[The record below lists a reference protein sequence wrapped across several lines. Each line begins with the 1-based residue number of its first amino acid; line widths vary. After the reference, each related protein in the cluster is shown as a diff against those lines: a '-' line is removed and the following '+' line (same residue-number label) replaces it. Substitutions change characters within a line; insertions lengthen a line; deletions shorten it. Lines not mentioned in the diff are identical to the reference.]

1 MAVSSGFFN
10 SIDGDRVYNA
20 DQMSTYF
27 KGLISDGVY
36 ENVGSRL
43 RVTNGSGMSVNVGT
57 GRAVVLSRW
66 VENDAEL
73 NLALDAA
80 DVQYNRID
88 AIAVRLDLTESGR
101 AVNIIVKKGTNAAKP
116 EPPARSTGADIYELY
131 LATVSIPKGTT
142 TITQDLIT
150 DLRPSDQCGWVTGLV
165 EQVDTS
171 DLYAQWAAAYAAYY
185 AQSTATFDAYF
196 AQKQQEFET
205 WFEHLTEQL
214 NVDTTLH
221 QYQNTVTVSGT
232 TSTVTVGIADY
243 DSAADLMMAYS
254 NGILLVEGVDYTI
267 SGTGATAQIRLTNSL
282 TGTND
287 ITFVVIK
294 SVIGESESGG
304 ALDLSANLM
313 GYEAGVTDLSHGFV
327 VLNSSGTIESGT
339 YTIDGAEYSGLRLSG
354 ASTIGTP
361 DNMSVG
367 TLRAKVIVTGFNAS
381 NDQRIFSP
389 KRGNNYNFR
398 LAVWT
403 SGSDNRLHY
412 EVSGC
417 EILDDSLV
425 PVYPGYYN
433 NYADPNI
440 TKDLILNK
448 ELIIEIRNDNTGYRT
463 LYVNDVAK
471 ARKWTEGSSTGSYD
485 GVWNSFTIGGN
496 GTTGNDLLITE
507 FKWVIE

>member
-10 SIDGDRVYNA
+10 SIDGDRTYNA

-43 RVTNGSGMSVNVGT
+43 RITNGNGMSVNVGT

-73 NLALDAA
+73 NLTLDAA

-101 AVNIIVKKGTNAAKP
+101 TVSIVVKKGTNAANP
-116 EPPARSTGADIYELY
+116 EPPARSTGADVYELY
-131 LATVSIPKGTT
+131 LATVSVPKGTT
-142 TITQDLIT
+142 AVTQDLIT

-232 TSTVTVGIADY
+232 ASTVTVGISDY
-243 DSAADLMMAYS
+243 DSAADLLSAYS

-267 SGTGATAQIRLTNSL
+267 SGTGATAQIRLTNPL

-294 SVIGESESGG
+294 SVIGEGGG

-327 VLNSSGTIESGT
+327 VLDSSGTIESGT
-339 YTIDGAEYSGLRLSG
+339 YTIDGNEYSGLRLAG
-354 ASTIGTP
+354 ASTIATP

-367 TLRAKVIVTGFNAS
+367 TLKAKVIVTSFS
-381 NDQRIFSP
+381 TSSDQRIFSP

-398 LAVWT
+398 LTVWT
-403 SGSDNRLHY
+403 SSSDNRLHY
-412 EVSGC
+412 NIGGC

-425 PVYPGYYN
+425 PVYPGYYTD
-433 NYADPNI
+433 YADPDI

-463 LYVNDVAK
+463 LYVNGVAK
-471 ARKWTEGSSTGSYD
+471 ARKWTEGSSTVSND
-485 GVWNSFTIGGN
+485 GVWNSFTLGGN
-496 GTTGNDLLITE
+496 GTTGNDMLITE
-507 FKWVIE
+507 FKWIIE